1 MKKFLTVAAIA
12 AALTAGSASV
22 VSAQAVGN
30 ASFEAL
36 LQQCAANPEACA
48 SNPAIVQGLV
58 AAARQQGGNAAV
70 TQALIERAVAT
81 VTAANA
87 AVVRSACE
95 TNPASCAARTR
106 QALQAV
112 RTVAQSAGVSPTVV
126 NNAVG
131 TVVATV
137 VAVGNTGNKPAAVL
151 RQIAQAV
158 QLAADPQVG
167 FVPSSNAAEQATINA
182 RVQQALNVQQ
192 SFNNGSTVS
201 QQVLAQ
207 LGSAN

>member
-22 VSAQAVGN
+22 VSAQAAGN
-30 ASFEAL
+30 SFEAL

-48 SNPAIVQGLV
+48 SNPAIVQRLV
-58 AAARQQGGNAAV
+58 AAARQQGGNAAA

-137 VAVGNTGNKPAAVL
+137 VAVGNTGNKSAAVL
-151 RQIAQAV
+151 RQISQAV

-182 RVQQALNVQQ
+182 RVQQALAVQQ
-192 SFNNGSTVS
+192 SFNNGNTVS